1 MLFHQY
7 WLATLPGTYV
17 SRQILTRQS
26 LQIDLMNITTEII
39 VILAIIL
46 INAIFVLSEMSIASS
61 RKARLQQRI
70 NDGDRRA
77 TTVLQLIENPN
88 QFLST
93 VQIGITLV
101 SVFVGAVA
109 GARLSAPLSRV
120 LATVPALTSYAETL
134 AFALVVVGIA
144 FVSIVLGELVPKRIA
159 LHNPERIATLLAGP
173 MLVVSYLFKP
183 FVWILGKITDFVLK
197 LLGIEPGAEPP
208 VTEEEIQLL
217 IDQGTQAGVFEEAEQ
232 DMVEGVFSLADQRV
246 YSLMTPRPD
255 IVWMDIADSI
265 DEIRQKLE
273 ESNFSRFPVRQGSL
287 DAIVGIVKA
296 RDLLV
301 QSLNNEPILL
311 KDLLKPAFFVPETM
325 FASRALEVLK
335 EKGTDMLLVIDEFGA
350 LQGLLTIND
359 ILEEIVGEMEID
371 EPQAMQRQDGSWL
384 LDGMLEVD
392 EFKEIFDLPVL
403 PHEDEYET
411 LSGFVMVSL
420 GRVPQPTDRFEWHG
434 LKFEVMD
441 MDGRRVDKVLVTT
454 LLQRTLPP
462 EEGNGKK

>member
-1 MLFHQY
+1 
-7 WLATLPGTYV
+7 
-17 SRQILTRQS
+17 
-26 LQIDLMNITTEII
+26 MNIASEILI
-39 VILAIIL
+39 VLAIIL
-46 INAIFVLSEMSIASS
+46 VNAVFVLSEMSVASS
-61 RKARLQQRI
+61 RKVRLQERV
-70 NDGDRRA
+70 NDGDKRA
-77 TTVLQLIENPN
+77 ATALKLIEHPN
-88 QFLST
+88 LFLAT

-101 SVFVGAVA
+101 GVFLGAVG
-109 GARLSAPLSRV
+109 GARLSGPLSG
-120 LATVPALTSYAETL
+120 LLLGVPALAPYADTL
-134 AFALVVVGIA
+134 ALTIVVIA
-144 FVSIVLGELVPKRIA
+144 ITFVSIVLGELVPKRIA
-159 LHNPERIATLLAGP
+159 LHNPERLASLLAGP
-173 MLVVSYLFKP
+173 MLLVSTLFKP
-183 FVWILGKITDFVLK
+183 FVWLLGRITDLILK
-197 LLGIEPGAEPP
+197 LMGVEPGNEPP

-217 IDQGTQAGVFEEAEQ
+217 IDQGTQAGVFEEAEH

-255 IVWMDIADSI
+255 VVWLDIGDSI
-265 DEIRQKLE
+265 EEIREKLAQ
-273 ESNFSRFPVRQGSL
+273 SNFSRFPVRQGSL

-301 QSLNNEPILL
+301 QSLNNEPIVLKNLL
-311 KDLLKPAFFVPETM
+311 RPAFFVPETM
-325 FASRALEVLK
+325 FASRALELFK

-359 ILEEIVGEMEID
+359 ILEEIVGEMEIE
-371 EPQAMQRQDGSWL
+371 EPQATQRPDGSWL

-392 EFKEIFDLPVL
+392 EFKEIFDLPLL

-411 LSGFVMVSL
+411 LSGFVMMSL

-454 LLQRTLPP
+454 LPQRPPTP

>member
-1 MLFHQY
+1 
-7 WLATLPGTYV
+7 LAVDPA
-17 SRQILTRQS
+17 RQILTGHSNADRKFI
-26 LQIDLMNITTEII
+26 LAMNITTEII
-39 VILAIIL
+39 VILSIIL
-46 INAIFVLSEMSIASS
+46 VNAIFVLSEMSVASS

-70 NDGDRRA
+70 SDGDRRA
-77 TTVLQLIENPN
+77 NTVLQLIENPN
-88 QFLST
+88 LFLAT

-101 SVFVGAVA
+101 GVFVGAV
-109 GARLSAPLSRV
+109 GGTRLVAPLSGL
-120 LATVPALTSYAETL
+120 LAAVPALTPYAGSL
-134 AFALVVVGIA
+134 ALAIVVVSIA
-144 FVSIVLGELVPKRIA
+144 FVAIVLGELVPKRIA
-159 LHNPERIATLLAGP
+159 LHNPERIAAILAGP
-173 MLVVSYLFKP
+173 MLFISMLFRP
-183 FVWILGKITDFVLK
+183 FVWVLGKITDLVLK
-197 LLGIEPGAEPP
+197 MLGIEPGTEPS

-255 IVWMDIADSI
+255 IVWMDVADSI
-265 DEIRQKLE
+265 EEIRQKLE
-273 ESNFSRFPVRQGSL
+273 QSQFSRFPVRQGSL

-311 KDLLKPAFFVPETM
+311 KNLLKPAFFVPETM

-350 LQGLLTIND
+350 LQGLLTITD

-371 EPQAMQRQDGSWL
+371 EPQATQRQDGSWL

-392 EFKEIFDLPVL
+392 EFKEIFHLPVL

-434 LKFEVMD
+434 LNFEVMD

-454 LLQRTLPP
+454 LPQRASTA
-462 EEGNGKK
+462 EESNGKR

>member
-1 MLFHQY
+1 
-7 WLATLPGTYV
+7 
-17 SRQILTRQS
+17 
-26 LQIDLMNITTEII
+26 MNITTEII
-39 VILAIIL
+39 IILAIIL
-46 INAIFVLSEMSIASS
+46 VNAIFVLSEMSVASS

-77 TTVLQLIENPN
+77 NTVLQLIENPN
-88 QFLST
+88 LFLAT

-101 SVFVGAVA
+101 GVFVGAVG
-109 GARLSAPLSRV
+109 GARLAAPLSVR
-120 LATVPALTSYAETL
+120 LATVPALAAYAGSL
-134 AFALVVVGIA
+134 ALGIVVVSIT

-159 LHNPERIATLLAGP
+159 LHNPERIAALLAGP
-173 MLVVSYLFKP
+173 MILVSKLFRP
-183 FVWILGKITDFVLK
+183 FVWILGKFTDFVLK
-197 LLGIEPGAEPP
+197 MLGIEPGKEPP

-255 IVWMDIADSI
+255 IVWMDVADSVE
-265 DEIRQKLE
+265 EIRQKLE
-273 ESNFSRFPVRQGSL
+273 QSQFSRFPVRQGSL

-301 QSLNNEPILL
+301 QSLNNEPIIL
-311 KDLLKPAFFVPETM
+311 KNLLKPAFFVPETM

-350 LQGLLTIND
+350 LQGLLTITD
-359 ILEEIVGEMEID
+359 ILEEIVGEMENE
-371 EPQAMQRQDGSWL
+371 EPQATQRQDGSWL

-392 EFKEIFDLPVL
+392 EFKEIFHLPVL

-434 LKFEVMD
+434 LNFEVMD

-454 LLQRTLPP
+454 LPQRASTP
-462 EEGNGKK
+462 EESNQKR